1 MVKVLALTALL
12 ALASCQAS
20 KGSFCALSEPD
31 RPSAETIATMTDAE
45 VKKSLARNKL
55 GQKLC
60 GWKP

>member
-1 MVKVLALTALL
+1 MVKVLALSLLL
-12 ALASCQAS
+12 ALTACQTS

-45 VKKSLARNKL
+45 VRKSLAKNEF
-55 GQKLC
+55 GQRLC